1 MLFLGEQ
8 LMWLKVHSHGD
19 IPVFGTEDMSSWIP
33 IEPLKP
39 NEKMTGV
46 EIALSAYVN
55 DATNDISGMR

>member
-1 MLFLGEQ
+1 
-8 LMWLKVHSHGD
+8 MWLKVHSHGD